1 MQVYNIDKPVGW
13 SSFDVVKFV
22 RGRLRERKAG
32 HLGTLDPFASGV
44 LPVFLGKATRLIP
57 YFNHVDK
64 TYVATLRLGQRTDT
78 FDSEGQVIAECD
90 PSGLSEAVIR
100 EAGAQFVGTLQ
111 QLAPIYSAVK
121 IDGQPSYKRAR
132 QGQEV
137 ERKSREVTVHELQI
151 QQVEGPE
158 VTFQVHCS
166 AGTYIRTIAD
176 DWGQQLGV
184 GAHLV
189 RLRRVAC
196 GPWFTE
202 ANAVDVEAL
211 RNQPESVPALH
222 PVDLLTDLLTVPVEG
237 PDLVALSRGQTVSMP
252 LETLPQPLNPEG
264 VREVRAKAIDSVQNL
279 IAVGRLMWDDACCS
293 FQPERVFFQ
302 EN

>member
-32 HLGTLDPFASGV
+32 HLGTLDPFASGL

-78 FDSEGQVIAECD
+78 FDSEGQVVAECD
-90 PSGLSEAVIR
+90 PRAVTEAAIQQV
-100 EAGAQFVGTLQ
+100 GAQFVGTVQ

-132 QGQEV
+132 QGEAV
-137 ERKSREVTVHELQI
+137 ARKSREVTIHELEI
-151 QQVEGPE
+151 LQVEGPE
-158 VTFQVHCS
+158 VTFRVHCS

-176 DWGQQLGV
+176 DWGQELGV

-189 RLRRVAC
+189 QLRRVAC

-202 ANAVDVEAL
+202 ANAVELERFRRESDSLLAL
-211 RNQPESVPALH
+211 N
-222 PVDLLTDLLTVPVEG
+222 PVDLLTDW
-237 PDLVALSRGQTVSMP
+237 QTVSVAEPDRVRLARGQAIAIPDLPTP
-252 LETLPQPLNPEG
+252 LLGAEG
-264 VREVRAKAIDSVQNL
+264 ARPTVPAKAIDSLQNL